1 MVASND
7 SKRNPLQVEMNRFE
21 PIAITRY
28 DSPSILA
35 SCSEVSRKEA
45 WSVALGYCGRSMA
58 NCTLNNL
65 RVFRVLHIVAGIKA
79 REVAGDTRYREADQ
93 RYLALARK
101 WVLKHG
107 G

>member
-7 SKRNPLQVEMNRFE
+7 SKRNSLQAEMNRLE
-21 PIAITRY
+21 PIVITRY
-28 DSPSILA
+28 NSPSLLA
-35 SCSEVSRKEA
+35 SCSEVSRKEP

-58 NCTLNNL
+58 NCTPNNL

-93 RYLALARK
+93 KYLKLAQK
-101 WVLKHG
+101 WITKHG